1 MKTKIRI
8 LATTS
13 ILLIAINA
21 TKAQD
26 TIPSQTATSNSQADV
41 AAGGAP
47 KEPVAAVAW
56 YRKAAEQI
64 YAGAQNAVGYCYFNG
79 KGVSK
84 DEAEAV
90 RWYRKAAE
98 QGLEKAKVKLKVLGI
113 N

>member
-1 MKTKIRI
+1 MLGYCYFNGKGVSKDE
-8 LATTS
+8 S
-13 ILLIAINA
+13 
-21 TKAQD
+21 
-26 TIPSQTATSNSQADV
+26 
-41 AAGGAP
+41 
-47 KEPVAAVAW
+47 EAVRW
-56 YRKAAEQI
+56 YRKAAEQGD
-64 YAGAQNAVGYCYFNG
+64 ADAQANLGYCYLHG